1 MIPQTGTRTRDL
13 GAERK
18 RDMKRRGSTKMT
30 GMLNRKREMR
40 ERVGEAPL

>member
-1 MIPQTGTRTRDL
+1 MIPQTVTRTRDL

-18 RDMKRRGSTKMT
+18 GDRKRRGGRTMT

-40 ERVGEAPL
+40 EGVGEAAL